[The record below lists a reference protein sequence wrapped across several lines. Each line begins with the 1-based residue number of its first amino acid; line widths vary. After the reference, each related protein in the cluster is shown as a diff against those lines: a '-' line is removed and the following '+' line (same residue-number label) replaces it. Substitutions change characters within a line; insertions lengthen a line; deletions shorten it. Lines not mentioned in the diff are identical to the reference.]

1 MTTTGVEA
9 FEMSEEQVPK
19 EPPEDDSDKWGAL
32 RLIGL
37 VALVAAFSGFVYLAY
52 MQGVRNGSVGAPP
65 VLTAQTGPYKVP
77 PAEPGGRT
85 FANTDKLIYD
95 RVVGDTTG
103 LGKTTTAKS
112 AEAPAQPSAKAAST
126 GQERVVD
133 GQTGALVI
141 AESGAAPITPM
152 QRPSG
157 VVSSAESGRNS
168 AQGGPVS
175 SVTVQAPRKVP
186 DAAPSEA
193 APARAA
199 ASAPL
204 HSASGPIA
212 DSAVSHARDGAY
224 LIQIASYRDRPSAE
238 EAWTKLIA
246 KHADLVS
253 SLSPDYQSAQ
263 IANKGTYYRL
273 RVGPFDSR
281 EDASALCSVLK
292 ARRQDCL
299 VVKS

>member
-1 MTTTGVEA
+1 MTTTGMDA

-19 EPPEDDSDKWGAL
+19 DPPEDDGDKWGAL

-65 VLTAQTGPYKVP
+65 VITADSGPYKVL
-77 PAEPGGRT
+77 PAERGGRT

-95 RVVGDTTG
+95 RVEGDTSG
-103 LGKTTTAKS
+103 LGKTRTTKT
-112 AEAPAQPSAKAAST
+112 AEGPAQLIAKPFTT
-126 GQERVVD
+126 GQDHVVD
-133 GQTGALVI
+133 GQTGALVV
-141 AESGAAPITPM
+141 ADSGAAPIKPL
-152 QRPSG
+152 QQPSG
-157 VVSSAESGRNS
+157 VLSSIEHNQKS

-175 SVTVQAPRKVP
+175 AVTVQAPREVP
-186 DAAPSEA
+186 DAASSKPAPVKPTTASSTTASSDPS
-193 APARAA
+193 P
-199 ASAPL
+199 
-204 HSASGPIA
+204 
-212 DSAVSHARDGAY
+212 ARDGAY
-224 LIQIASYRDRPSAE
+224 LIQIASYRDRLSAE

-253 SLSPDYQSAQ
+253 SLSPNYQSAEV
-263 IANKGTYYRL
+263 ANRGTYYRL
-273 RVGPFDSR
+273 RVGPFDSQ
-281 EDASALCSVLK
+281 EDARALCSALK